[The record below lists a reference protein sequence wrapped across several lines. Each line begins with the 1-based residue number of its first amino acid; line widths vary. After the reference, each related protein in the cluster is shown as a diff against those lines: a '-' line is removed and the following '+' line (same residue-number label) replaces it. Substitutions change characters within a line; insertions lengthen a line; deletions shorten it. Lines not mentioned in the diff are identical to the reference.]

1 MMERLLNYY
10 YYIYIYNYNMLIFG
24 INWSM
29 KCAPRKTKYATQW
42 QLGLVTW

>member
-1 MMERLLNYY
+1 
-10 YYIYIYNYNMLIFG
+10 MLKLG

-42 QLGLVTW
+42 QLELATW